1 MKLDINIYNNKLTY
15 YYIYDLLVYSSKHR
29 SFDKF
34 QWINKLRIFER

>member
-15 YYIYDLLVYSSKHR
+15 YYIYDLLVYNKHR

-34 QWINKLRIFER
+34 QWINKVRIFER